1 MGRSQR
7 RWLTCAILLIVT
19 LILWPQANLV
29 TIAQEAVKN
38 PYTGDPGAIAEG
50 EHLYLEIGCHGCHG
64 HNAEGATGPD
74 LTDDVWR
81 YRPTD
86 ATLFKAISRGRPGT
100 LMPPWEGK
108 LTPDQIWKIIAFIR
122 SKYRGDPSKI
132 IW

>member
-19 LILWPQANLV
+19 PILWPQAHLV

-38 PYTGDPGAIAEG
+38 PFTGDPEAIAEG

-64 HNAEGATGPD
+64 HHAEGATGPD

-86 ATLFKAISRGRPGT
+86 ATLFKAINRGRPGT

>member
-1 MGRSQR
+1 M
-7 RWLTCAILLIVT
+7 TEPI
-19 LILWPQANLV
+19 WPQEPFVILAEE
-29 TIAQEAVKN
+29 TVKN
-38 PYTGDPGAIAEG
+38 PYTGNPEAIADG
-50 EHLYLEIGCHGCHG
+50 ERLFLETGCHGCHG
-64 HNAEGATGPD
+64 HTAEGATGPD

-86 ATLFKAISRGRPGT
+86 ATLFKAISVGRPGT

-132 IW
+132 VW